1 MSTKPASLATL
12 CCPTSSASPDTWS
25 ESCGDQRY
33 SQLLPPTPSG
43 RGQPPPGTCLWG
55 QPGVVPFCFRSY
67 SPERTRSSAS
77 SQEQGGEWARQVRL
91 GIRGGTGHLLW
102 SPRLATILLS
112 DGCWSLKWGPYTRLF
127 LLLMART
134 TWGSIFATA
143 KQSCWCKRK
152 KGNGGVSGLHV
163 WAVVPVFTLSKP

>member
-1 MSTKPASLATL
+1 MLALMLYYCGFKILNIFGTKDLPFHFAQGWANYVTGPGLSLTIFILIFNNSQNPQRKITKSSSLQTGIQVSEPEHSVMSTKPASLATL

-43 RGQPPPGTCLWG
+43 RGQAPPGTCLWG

-77 SQEQGGEWARQVRL
+77 SQEQGGE
-91 GIRGGTGHLLW
+91 
-102 SPRLATILLS
+102 
-112 DGCWSLKWGPYTRLF
+112 
-127 LLLMART
+127 
-134 TWGSIFATA
+134 
-143 KQSCWCKRK
+143 
-152 KGNGGVSGLHV
+152 
-163 WAVVPVFTLSKP
+163 